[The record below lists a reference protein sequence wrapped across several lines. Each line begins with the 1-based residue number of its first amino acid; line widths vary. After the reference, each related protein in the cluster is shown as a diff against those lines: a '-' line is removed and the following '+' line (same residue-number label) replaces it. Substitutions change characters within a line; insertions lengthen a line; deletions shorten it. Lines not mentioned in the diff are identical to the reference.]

1 MARDER
7 PPNERR
13 APHWAKRT
21 KADNKARGMARR
33 RARCSHARPPLPR
46 RPPLPAM
53 QPLSPAGHPPGAV
66 NERHPFSS
74 AATTAGMGEQR
85 ERMADI
91 ARASA
96 GGSRSRASGTP
107 GKDETNQS
115 QDRQARAAVQ
125 AGTPAAGMAG
135 PAGLGCGWRQAGEMT
150 RAVRRARSASEQHY
164 NHGPFGVRMRL
175 AAGERALREAG
186 WDGMPLARALMG
198 IAHHLLVRLPP
209 AGSDMHQWLIQ
220 GCHSRM
226 SHAVREY

>member
-46 RPPLPAM
+46 RPPLPAI
-53 QPLSPAGHPPGAV
+53 QALSPAGHPPGAV

-115 QDRQARAAVQ
+115 QDRQARAAIQ

-135 PAGLGCGWRQAGEMT
+135 PAGLGCGCRQAGEMT

-209 AGSDMHQWLIQ
+209 AGSDTHQWLIQ

>member
-1 MARDER
+1 M
-7 PPNERR
+7 
-13 APHWAKRT
+13 
-21 KADNKARGMARR
+21 NK
-33 RARCSHARPPLPR
+33 
-46 RPPLPAM
+46 
-53 QPLSPAGHPPGAV
+53 
-66 NERHPFSS
+66 RHPFSS

-125 AGTPAAGMAG
+125 AGTPTADMAG
-135 PAGLGCGWRQAGEMT
+135 PAGLGCSCQHAGKMT
-150 RAVRRARSASEQHY
+150 RAVRRARSAGEQHD
-164 NHGPFGVRMRL
+164 NHGAFGVRTGL
-175 AAGERALREAG
+175 ALREAG

-198 IAHHLLVRLPP
+198 IARHLLVRLPP